1 MSFEDSDNEVDQKVG
16 SPSDAISTRPP
27 SSTNAPLLK
36 SYTYATPLPT
46 DLKPDQ
52 ECILGVD
59 EAGRGPVLGPMVY
72 GICYC
77 PIDRQDELKTMG
89 FADSKTLKEDER
101 DSLLDVIVSRPDM
114 IGWSVRVLSPMDIS
128 NSMLRQE
135 KYNLNALAH
144 DTTIQLIRDTLDKGV
159 NIREVYVDTVGPPE
173 TYQKKLEGLFPKIA
187 KITVAKKADSKY
199 PIVSAA
205 SICAKV
211 TRDDVLRHWIFAEEG
226 IKDTISREFG
236 SGYPSGRLPVV
247 PSTVLAVDESLSLV
261 TECSSICFF
270 GPAAI
275 LALARRILSLFIWGL
290 IADLGRF
297 LGIHHRYVL
306 AHPKTVQWLK
316 KNMDPVF
323 GYPNIVRFSW
333 GTCKTLLDASGTAVR
348 WPNEDEEDQRRISTL
363 FNRTEKDASE
373 LAEQKRQYSTFI
385 AKAPPRPV
393 PQLMQDMGLKSVI
406 DF

>member
-1 MSFEDSDNEVDQKVG
+1 MSFEDSDNEVDHQVG
-16 SPSDAISTRPP
+16 LSLASPTNRPP
-27 SSTNAPLLK
+27 SGTNVPLLK

-52 ECILGVD
+52 EVILGVD

-77 PIDRQDELKTMG
+77 PIERQDELKAMG

-101 DSLLDVIVSRPDM
+101 DNLLDVIVSRQDM

-144 DTTIQLIRDTLDKGV
+144 DTTIQLIRETLEKGV

-173 TYQKKLEGLFPKIA
+173 TYQRKLEGLFPKIA

-211 TRDDVLRHWIFAEEG
+211 TRDDVLRHWIFAEKG
-226 IKDTISREFG
+226 IDSISREFG
-236 SGYPSGRLPVV
+236 SGYPS
-247 PSTVLAVDESLSLV
+247 D
-261 TECSSICFF
+261 
-270 GPAAI
+270 
-275 LALARRILSLFIWGL
+275 
-290 IADLGRF
+290 
-297 LGIHHRYVL
+297 
-306 AHPKTVQWLK
+306 PKTVQWLK
-316 KNMDPVF
+316 KNMDPIF

-333 GTCKTLLDASGTAVR
+333 GTCKTLLDTSGKAVR
-348 WPNEDEEDQRRISTL
+348 WPNEDGDDQKRISSL
-363 FNRTEKDASE
+363 FSFDKDANE
-373 LAEQKRQYSTFI
+373 LAEQRRQYSTFI
-385 AKAPPRPV
+385 TKTPPRPL
-393 PQLMQDMGLKSVI
+393 PQLMQDMGLKSVV

>member
-1 MSFEDSDNEVDQKVG
+1 MSFEDSDNEVEQNTA
-16 SPSDAISTRPP
+16 SPSPALTTRPP
-27 SSTNAPLLK
+27 SGTNAPLLK

-77 PIDRQDELKTMG
+77 PIDRQDELKKMG

-144 DTTIQLIRDTLDKGV
+144 DTTIQLIRDTLEKGV

-211 TRDDVLRHWIFAEEG
+211 TRDDVLRHWIFAEKG
-226 IKDTISREFG
+226 IENTISREFG
-236 SGYPSGRLPVV
+236 SGYPS
-247 PSTVLAVDESLSLV
+247 D
-261 TECSSICFF
+261 
-270 GPAAI
+270 
-275 LALARRILSLFIWGL
+275 
-290 IADLGRF
+290 
-297 LGIHHRYVL
+297 
-306 AHPKTVQWLK
+306 PKTVQWLK
-316 KNMDPVF
+316 KNMDPIF

-333 GTCKTLLDASGTAVR
+333 GTCKTLLDAHGTAVR
-348 WPNEDEEDQRRISTL
+348 WPNEDEDDQRRISTL
-363 FNRTEKDASE
+363 FNRSDKDASE
-373 LAEQKRQYSTFI
+373 LAQQKRQYSTFI
-385 AKAPPRPV
+385 AKTPPRPM
-393 PQLMQDMGLKSVI
+393 PQLMQDMGLKSVV